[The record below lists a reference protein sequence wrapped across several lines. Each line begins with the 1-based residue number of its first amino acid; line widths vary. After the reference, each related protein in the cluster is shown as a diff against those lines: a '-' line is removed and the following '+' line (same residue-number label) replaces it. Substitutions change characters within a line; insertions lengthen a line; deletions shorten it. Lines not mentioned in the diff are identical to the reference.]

1 MARQMQLPL
10 PLEDLYPVLSR
21 RSGTEVE
28 RDNRAIA
35 GLMQEFDLT
44 EGEATELYFNR
55 IEHKHPK
62 KGVVPLGESDTD
74 SQASCAAGVHKRPPA
89 GPSQWRNNATRMWHY
104 HCADCGKPLTSP
116 DPPEKGS

>member
-1 MARQMQLPL
+1 MDDQLQLPL
-10 PLEDLYPVLSR
+10 PLELYPVLSR

-35 GLMQEFDLT
+35 RLMKEFGFT
-44 EGEATELYFNR
+44 EGEATDLYFNR
-55 IEHKHPK
+55 IKHKHPK
-62 KGVVPLGESDTD
+62 KGALPLDTENEVN
-74 SQASCAAGVHKRPPA
+74 CAAGVHKRPPP
-89 GPSQWRNNATRMWHY
+89 GPSQWRNNATEMWHY